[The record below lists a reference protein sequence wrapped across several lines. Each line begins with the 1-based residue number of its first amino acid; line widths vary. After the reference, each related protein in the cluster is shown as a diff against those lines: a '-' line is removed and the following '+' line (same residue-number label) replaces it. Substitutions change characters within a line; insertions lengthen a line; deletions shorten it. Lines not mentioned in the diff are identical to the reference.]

1 MSDELTTGQLPATE
15 PVVAAQPA
23 LAAGGEDVTPTLS
36 QIIVVALIA
45 IVFTAVWLG
54 IYEFLDRVIWE
65 SPFVAQNRW
74 TLPALV
80 LFFSLIVGLAQKYLH
95 APNVIHGGAVESLTG
110 EEAQI
115 STRIPFVGTLVSS
128 YASLLSGASVGP
140 EGALAFLVLQISTW
154 FHRRIRASKK
164 TMPGFAMAA
173 LASAYNGLVGS
184 PLFSG
189 VLATELRV
197 GGVGDNAIVFVV
209 WNLLAGVIGY
219 LFFTLLGLPTFAKEL
234 ALPPVDDL
242 TLLYVIIAFLLGIL
256 GALVAVTISLLFN
269 AFEIGLARIFK
280 DQVIWRILAA
290 GVVISIVGYF
300 VPEVLFAGET
310 QIFPMIDNPAQY
322 GVLMLIGLGLLKLIM
337 LGLSFKS
344 GYMGGPIFPILFA
357 STMFGL
363 ALSLLFPTVPVSI
376 FVLCTEAAVVTLA
389 LRAPLTAILLVS
401 VVGTATPNEIALL
414 VLSAVTSMV
423 LGVVLMRLRAKRAAA
438 RELAA

>member
-1 MSDELTTGQLPATE
+1 MSVEAPSTPSVSAEAAAATS
-15 PVVAAQPA
+15 
-23 LAAGGEDVTPTLS
+23 EDVTPKLS
-36 QIIVVALIA
+36 QIILIALIA

-54 IYEFLDRVIWE
+54 IYEFLNQIIWNDAYVE
-65 SPFVAQNRW
+65 QHRW

-95 APNVIHGGAVESLTG
+95 APTVIHGGAVESLTG
-110 EEAQI
+110 EEENI
-115 STRIPFVGTLVSS
+115 SDRIPFVGTLVSS
-128 YASLLSGASVGP
+128 YASLLSGASIGP
-140 EGALAFLVLQISTW
+140 EGALAFLVLQIATW
-154 FHRRIRASKK
+154 VHRRIRAAKK

-173 LASAYNGLVGS
+173 MASAYNGLVGS
-184 PLFSG
+184 PIFSS

-197 GGVGDNAIVFVV
+197 GGVGDNAIVFIV

-234 ALPPVDDL
+234 ALTPVDEL
-242 TLLYVIIAFLLGIL
+242 TIGYVIIAFLLGIL
-256 GALVAVTISLLFN
+256 GALIAIVMALLFKG
-269 AFEIGLARIFK
+269 FEIGLERIFK
-280 DQVIWRILAA
+280 HRVIWRILAA

-300 VPEVLFAGET
+300 YPEVLFAGET

-322 GVLMLIGLGLLKLIM
+322 GVTMLIGLGLLKLIM

-438 RELAA
+438 REIAA